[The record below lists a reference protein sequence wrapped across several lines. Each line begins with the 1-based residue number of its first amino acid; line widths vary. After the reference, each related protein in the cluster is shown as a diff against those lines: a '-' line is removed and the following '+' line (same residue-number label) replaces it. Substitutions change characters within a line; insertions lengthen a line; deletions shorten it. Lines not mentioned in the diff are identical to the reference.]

1 GGSQQLG
8 IRDADNGTAPTAH
21 SLNVDLAAVNAR
33 VRELAA
39 AQSVDIRSS
48 LVEAGVRVV
57 DGTGRLDGPDRVE
70 VLAGDGRR
78 IESLEADVILLAVGA
93 RPRELDSAPCDGE
106 RILNWTQLYELD
118 ALPEHLIV
126 VGSGVTGAEFASA
139 YRALGSEVTLV
150 SSRDK
155 VLPGTDAEAADV
167 LEEAF
172 GRRGVTVRS
181 RSRAETARRT
191 DDGVVVTL
199 TTGEEIAGS
208 HVLIAIGGIPWT
220 ADLGLETAG
229 VRVRDSGHIETDR
242 VSRTSVRGIYAA
254 GDCTGVYPLASVAAM
269 QGRIAMHHALGD
281 AVSPLIAAQVSSAI
295 FTSPEIAVVGV
306 SEQEVLDGE
315 VSGEVM
321 VLRLD
326 TNPRAK
332 MQGLTEGFVKL
343 IVRPGS
349 HTVIGAVVVAPRAS
363 ELILPY
369 TLAVAHRLTA
379 EQVAGT
385 FTIYPSLTGSLAEVA
400 SQRVLAPDACG
411 TGPGPGERPGACR
424 SVLDRAEHGTGGD
437 CRPDLGA
444 DALDDAGAVRGDR
457 LLHLHRLEDDQQVT
471 VGHGLTLLGD
481 HLDDGALHR
490 CGDAV
495 AAARG
500 LPGRTVLPLAALSH
514 GGLGRAQRGGQADLD
529 PAAVHLDDHGLAI
542 LGLLGLAGQ
551 RRGRQVVVELGLD
564 PGGVHREGLLGVLG
578 GEGRVL
584 DHLAVERE
592 DRRDALDVELGQR
605 AAGALE
611 RLPAGGAGDDELGQ
625 HRVEGPGDLVP
636 GAHPGLDA
644 HTRARGH
651 VVALD
656 PAGRGHEAA
665 ARVLAVDP
673 ELEGVA

>member
-1 GGSQQLG
+1 MRDPSTALPADPRRVPRAGDEAQVVIVGGGPGGYEAALTAARHGARTVLVEDRGVGGAAVLTDVVPSKTLIATADVLDLVGGSARLG
-8 IRDADNGTAPTAH
+8 IRDADDGTAPTAET
-21 SLNVDLAAVNAR
+21 LDVDLAAVNAR
-33 VRELAA
+33 VRRLAE
-39 AQSVDIRSS
+39 AQSADIRAS
-48 LVEAGVRVV
+48 LEAAGVELVQGR
-57 DGTGRLDGPDRVE
+57 GRLDGPGRVQ
-70 VLAGDGRR
+70 VLDAEGRAVR
-78 IESLEADVILLAVGA
+78 TVEADVTLLAVGA
-93 RPRELDSAPCDGE
+93 RPRELADAPCDGE
-106 RILNWTQLYELD
+106 RILNWTQ
-118 ALPEHLIV
+118 LPEHLIV

-150 SSRDK
+150 SSREK

-191 DDGVVVTL
+191 EDGVVVTL

-315 VSGEVM
+315 VAGEVM

-400 SQRVLAPDACG
+400 RQRVLAPDA
-411 TGPGPGERPGACR
+411 
-424 SVLDRAEHGTGGD
+424 
-437 CRPDLGA
+437 
-444 DALDDAGAVRGDR
+444 
-457 LLHLHRLEDDQQVT
+457 
-471 VGHGLTLLGD
+471 
-481 HLDDGALHR
+481 
-490 CGDAV
+490 
-495 AAARG
+495 
-500 LPGRTVLPLAALSH
+500 
-514 GGLGRAQRGGQADLD
+514 
-529 PAAVHLDDHGLAI
+529 
-542 LGLLGLAGQ
+542 
-551 RRGRQVVVELGLD
+551 
-564 PGGVHREGLLGVLG
+564 
-578 GEGRVL
+578 
-584 DHLAVERE
+584 
-592 DRRDALDVELGQR
+592 
-605 AAGALE
+605 
-611 RLPAGGAGDDELGQ
+611 
-625 HRVEGPGDLVP
+625 
-636 GAHPGLDA
+636 
-644 HTRARGH
+644 
-651 VVALD
+651 
-656 PAGRGHEAA
+656 
-665 ARVLAVDP
+665 
-673 ELEGVA
+673 